1 MKGVRVMSHQRLTL
15 LAQCIS
21 ETCVQI
27 KINLKFYF
35 HTSLWFLKRFFEGLL
50 NLNLLSVE
58 YFGNFI
64 LQLLNWFI
72 IFKTIRYMSNR
83 LSQCNLKSLLT
94 IFHLVLINIMKPP
107 NSGHPKQRTCFEQ
120 RTKQI
125 IPNVTVFFKLPPN
138 SGHLS
143 IRDNFFKNRRCPLFR
158 VFTVYETLSHLHS

>member
-1 MKGVRVMSHQRLTL
+1 MPYMRGVRVMSHQRLTL

-21 ETCVQI
+21 ESCVQI

-120 RTKQI
+120 RTKCLV
-125 IPNVTVFFKLPPN
+125 PNITIFAKLSPN
-138 SGHLS
+138 SGHLL
-143 IRDNFFKNRRCPLFR
+143 ITDTFFKTRRCPLFR
-158 VFTVYETLSHLHS
+158 GFTV